1 MREIT
6 IGSSQHNPARLRIFY
21 SKEKAQL
28 VFSKFVL
35 DFKTIVEYDEKSTD
49 NHNKVS

>member
-6 IGSSQHNPARLRIFY
+6 IGTSQYNPARLRIFY

-28 VFSKFVL
+28 VFSRFVL
-35 DFKTIVEYDEKSTD
+35 DFKAVVEYEEKATD
-49 NHNKVS
+49 NSNKAS